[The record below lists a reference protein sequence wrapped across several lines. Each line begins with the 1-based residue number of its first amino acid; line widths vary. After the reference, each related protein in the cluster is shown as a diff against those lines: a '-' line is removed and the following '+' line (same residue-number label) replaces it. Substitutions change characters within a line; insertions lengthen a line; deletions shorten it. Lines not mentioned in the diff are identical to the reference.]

1 MLVDFEKV
9 RIFVRPGMTDMRK
22 QSSGLSIIVSE
33 ELSLDPFSGSLFL
46 FCNQRRTILKIVYW
60 DLNGFCLWMKKL
72 EKQKFPW
79 PKDEQ
84 AAREITMEQLKW
96 LLAGIDFWSPHRK
109 LSYSQVS

>member
-1 MLVDFEKV
+1 MLIDFEKV
-9 RIFVRPGMTDMRK
+9 RIFVRPGVTDLRK

-33 ELSLDPFSGSLFL
+33 ELALDPFSGSLFL

-79 PKDEQ
+79 PKDEK
-84 AAREITMEQLKW
+84 AAREITVEQLKW